1 MPKVEI
7 LDAPGRLDASNADV
21 FKEQAL
27 ELLGAGGIVV
37 VDFSGTTFIDSVG
50 LGCLVSLLKK
60 AASSDGAKVV
70 LCSLSP
76 QVMQIFEM
84 TRLHRLFEVF
94 DTRKDAEAA
103 M

>member
-7 LDAPGRLDASNADV
+7 LDAPERLDASNADT
-21 FKEQAL
+21 FKERAL
-27 ELLGAGGIVV
+27 GLLEAGGVVV
-37 VDFSGTTFIDSVG
+37 VDFSGTKFIDSVG
-50 LGCLVSLLKK
+50 LGCLVSLLKR
-60 AASSDGAKVV
+60 AASNDGAKVV

-84 TRLHRLFEVF
+84 TRLHRLFEIF
-94 DTRKDAEAA
+94 DTREDAEAA